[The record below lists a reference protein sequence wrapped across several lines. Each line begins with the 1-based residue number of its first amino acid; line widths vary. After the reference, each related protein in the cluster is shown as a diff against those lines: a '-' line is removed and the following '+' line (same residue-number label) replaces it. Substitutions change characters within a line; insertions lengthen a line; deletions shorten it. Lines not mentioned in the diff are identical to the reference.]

1 MELNQKY
8 TADPPRRLPELRVPV
23 LQSQVWAGNLERG
36 QSISEEERGGGQDQH
51 RNLKRCHQRCAGK
64 YL

>member
-23 LQSQVWAGNLERG
+23 LQSQVWAGSLERG

-51 RNLKRCHQRCAGK
+51 RIL
-64 YL
+64 